1 MLGRRAAVFFMLNVS
16 PIICGPKSPITTK
29 NAIQVP
35 IRNIIMLNST
45 VTFPNFPN
53 KWNAGIN
60 NINKLLI
67 SNFVKINVV
76 AYLEIQNLV
85 SSI

>member
-1 MLGRRAAVFFMLNVS
+1 MLGRRAAVFFMLNVL

-53 KWNAGIN
+53 KWNAEI

-76 AYLEIQNLV
+76 AYLEIQNLL